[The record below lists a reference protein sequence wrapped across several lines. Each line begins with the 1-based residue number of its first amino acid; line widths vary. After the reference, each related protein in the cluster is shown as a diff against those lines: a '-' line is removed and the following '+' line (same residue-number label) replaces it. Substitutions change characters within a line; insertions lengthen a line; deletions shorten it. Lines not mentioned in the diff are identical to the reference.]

1 MQRFR
6 IAAIAVVIG
15 VVAAGV
21 PGWGAGYPERPIKFI
36 IPWAAG
42 GDTDAIMRVVANHM
56 EKELGA
62 PVVVTN
68 IPGASGSVGAREAK
82 AATADGYTIFAI
94 HDSIHTTFYTGV
106 ADTNYW
112 DYTPICL
119 LASTPSIL
127 ATHSKKWRTLKELM
141 EDAKSSLTRPDEIK
155 AGATLGSTSH
165 FFLALIERKA
175 GTRLWRYVHYEGTA
189 PRMTALMGGHIDV
202 GETNLTQ
209 LDKMRGGQLRLLG
222 IATEIRHPEARVVP
236 TLKELGIDVVYAVN
250 RGLVV
255 PKGTPEA
262 AVARLGQA
270 CEKVAKDAAFIDAMS
285 KQGTDVRYLN
295 RQQYAIFFREN
306 DGLNKNLAD
315 VLGYRR
321 R

>member
-1 MQRFR
+1 MQHAPR
-6 IAAIAVVIG
+6 IAAILVVIG
-15 VVAAGV
+15 ILAAAA
-21 PGWGAGYPERPIKFI
+21 PGWGAPYPERPIKFI

-42 GDTDAIMRVVANHM
+42 GDTDAIMRVVANQM

-82 AATADGYTIFAI
+82 VAAADGYTLFAV

-106 ADTNYW
+106 ADVNYW

-127 ATHSKKWRTLKELM
+127 ATHTKKWRTFKELVD
-141 EDAKSSLTRPDEIK
+141 DAKTHPDDIK

-175 GTRLWRYVHYEGTA
+175 GARLWKYVHYEGTA
-189 PRMTALMGGHIDV
+189 QRMTALLGGHIDV

-209 LDKMRGGQLRLLG
+209 LDKMRGGQMRLLG
-222 IATEIRHPEARVVP
+222 IATERRHPEARVVP
-236 TLKELGIDVVYAVN
+236 TLKELGIDVLYSVN
-250 RGLVV
+250 RGLLV
-255 PKGTPEA
+255 PKGTPET
-262 AVARLGQA
+262 AVDRLAQA
-270 CEKVAKDAAFIDAMS
+270 CEKVGKDAAFADAMR

-295 RQQYAIFFREN
+295 RQQYTIFLREN
-306 DGLNKNLAD
+306 DVLNKNLSDA
-315 VLGYRR
+315 LGYRR